1 MRTLLVIG
9 LLLASRATA
18 SGQVLASSADTLPR
32 RLKVEGNTVP
42 LSMGHLCRVGVAAD
56 FVFIG
61 GQRFELQETA
71 DAEQL
76 FFVSAERDRTIREL
90 LWLQVEEI
98 LPGLKGGYTYA
109 QDSNRVVNTL
119 ALKLD
124 IRTNRGTPPAG
135 SDGAAMRSYVTSRGY
150 VFPPLAPRL
159 RMVHLPEPG
168 GRREFMA
175 IYLSALRVALPDTSL
190 EMTLKRALDKLRLEP
205 CRQGQ

>member
-1 MRTLLVIG
+1 
-9 LLLASRATA
+9 
-18 SGQVLASSADTLPR
+18 
-32 RLKVEGNTVP
+32 
-42 LSMGHLCRVGVAAD
+42 
-56 FVFIG
+56 VFIG

-90 LWLQVEEI
+90 LWLQVEEL
-98 LPGLKGGYTYA
+98 LPGLRGGYTYA

-119 ALKLD
+119 PLKLD

-159 RMVHLPEPG
+159 RMVYLPEPG
-168 GRREFMA
+168 GRREFMV
-175 IYLSALRVALPDTSL
+175 IYLSALRLALPDTSL